1 MTASS
6 VTPMRL
12 RRWEPPKIGAMY
24 RRKDDGTIWY
34 VRGVYRQDQQVR
46 LERRERDQ
54 RPIWLFANMLN
65 ADWEKLS

>member
-46 LERRERDQ
+46 LERQDA
-54 RPIWLFANMLN
+54 RPVYPFGNMLRQ
-65 ADWEKLS
+65 DWERIG